1 MCGVSLGQ
9 GLGTHRIGLT
19 NKITCKQ
26 RFTQPEGKT
35 GAWHSLS
42 LSFLITQQHIGDP
55 TADGEHT
62 SRLWALQGALQDLHL
77 QQHVVHLSQKFL
89 VMLISLNRLFRH
101 LDEMQLWARGLNH
114 LGFPDARLEALSAA
128 SRSAAHSTFGIIRTM
143 KSGLNST
150 GLIRTSV
157 AWRRRGK
164 PRGPTPR
171 TCELSKLWVSSLMS
185 ALPRTLR

>member
-114 LGFPDARLEALSAA
+114 LGFPDARLEAWCKGLQLRLSPQPPATHGVHGA
-128 SRSAAHSTFGIIRTM
+128 GEVGPHVVRSLQKRRPLHFRYHTHYEVGVELHRVDTDFR
-143 KSGLNST
+143 GL
-150 GLIRTSV
+150 
-157 AWRRRGK
+157 RGA
-164 PRGPTPR
+164 
-171 TCELSKLWVSSLMS
+171 EI
-185 ALPRTLR
+185 

>member
-77 QQHVVHLSQKFL
+77 REEGTRTEHWQLSSVGVQPGSKRRVGSHLQQHVVHLSQKFL

-101 LDEMQLWARGLNH
+101 LDEMQVVRSLQKRRPLHFRYHTHYEVGVELHRVDTDFRGL
-114 LGFPDARLEALSAA
+114 
-128 SRSAAHSTFGIIRTM
+128 
-143 KSGLNST
+143 
-150 GLIRTSV
+150 
-157 AWRRRGK
+157 RGA
-164 PRGPTPR
+164 
-171 TCELSKLWVSSLMS
+171 EI
-185 ALPRTLR
+185 